1 MSSPCFVVFRSVQG
15 LRWIP
20 YRNFLYVGKRREY
33 AIPRLRRRGKPPFR
47 QGIRGSRAYCFP
59 PAHHELGK
67 TARKRGS
74 AAQPHGRTETYGMA

>member
-1 MSSPCFVVFRSVQG
+1 MPSPCFVVFRSVQG

-33 AIPRLRRRGKPPFR
+33 AIPRLRRREKPPFR
-47 QGIRGSRAYCFP
+47 QGFTHCFS

-67 TARKRGS
+67 TARKRGN